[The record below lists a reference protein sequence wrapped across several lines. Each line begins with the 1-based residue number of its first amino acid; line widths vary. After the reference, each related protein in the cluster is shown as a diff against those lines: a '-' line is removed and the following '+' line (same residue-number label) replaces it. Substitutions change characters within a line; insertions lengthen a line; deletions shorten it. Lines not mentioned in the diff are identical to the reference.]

1 MASHGKNYPDRSRD
15 ERRRAVPPP
24 PRPPG
29 SANEHTTVRQ
39 QAPTMSD
46 TDAARYE
53 ELAAY
58 DTMMRDV
65 GGPVSQLADYLLN
78 RDGK

>member
-15 ERRRAVPPP
+15 ERRRVSP

-29 SANEHTTVRQ
+29 SANEHVAVRQ
-39 QAPTMSD
+39 QSPTMSEE
-46 TDAARYE
+46 DAARYE

>member
-15 ERRRAVPPP
+15 ERRRI
-24 PRPPG
+24 
-29 SANEHTTVRQ
+29 VRQ
-39 QAPTMSD
+39 QAPTMSEA
-46 TDAARYE
+46 DAARYE